1 MSESYTHSAYDRIV
15 GDLIYSELQYGLADN
30 IITLSPPMA
39 IEHPDHNTKV
49 TATVHDN
56 GKLVNCLVSFYNR
69 EFLYAVLDSVGVFNM
84 DISGYATTHELLP
97 DLFTQFG
104 ILIEPVDVLLE
115 ELVENGYALNAAPD
129 SYGWLGT
136 YDFNRLL
143 ILRTNDEQLVQAN
156 GFYITITPGTITP
169 Q

>member
-1 MSESYTHSAYDRIV
+1 MTYEISARQRLLS
-15 GDLIYSELQYGLADN
+15 DLIQSDLQDGLSTN
-30 IITLSPPMA
+30 TITPSPPIA
-39 IEHPDHNTKV
+39 VNQADHNTKV

-115 ELVENGYALNAAPD
+115 ELAENGHALNAAPD

-156 GFYITITPGTITP
+156 GFYISITPGTITP